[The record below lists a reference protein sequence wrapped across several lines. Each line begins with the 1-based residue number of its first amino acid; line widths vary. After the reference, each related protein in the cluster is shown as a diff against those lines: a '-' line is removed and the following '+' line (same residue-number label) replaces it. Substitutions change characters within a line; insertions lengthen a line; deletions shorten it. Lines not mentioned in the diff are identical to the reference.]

1 MNYLWVGLGGFC
13 GSVARYAVSCLLAS
27 FGKWPIATFSVN
39 VLGSFFLGLLIGFF
53 NNSTMPQHSC
63 YLLCTVG
70 FCGGFTT
77 FSSFSLDTFMLLK
90 EGHYGYAVSYL
101 VLSFICCIL
110 ATGLGFKWVES

>member
-27 FGKWPIATFSVN
+27 FGKWPIATFPVN

-77 FSSFSLDTFMLLK
+77 FSTFSLDTFMLLK